1 MDIIDREFRSVPH
14 EDKLYSRPVMD
25 TNVRAAILERN
36 KRLEIE
42 KPQRDLDGSFG
53 RQALSIPVLDLM
65 HVLKR
70 WPDLASPDGQIKKR
84 AILEFLK
91 SPESEPYRV

>member
-14 EDKLYSRPVMD
+14 EDKLYSRLVMS
-25 TNVRAAILERN
+25 TNIRNAILERN
-36 KRLEIE
+36 KRLAIE
-42 KPQRDLDGSFG
+42 KPVQDMEGSFG
-53 RQALSIPVLDLM
+53 RMALSIPALDLH

-84 AILEFLK
+84 AVLAFLK